1 MGLSIL
7 VVGAGGR
14 EHALLWKLAQSP
26 KAGALF
32 CAPGNGGT
40 ARLAHNLPVRSRDVD
55 GLVDAARREGIDL
68 VIVGPEEP
76 LAAGLAEGLAA
87 AGIPVFGPSRAAARI
102 ESSKAYAKALM
113 TAAGIPT
120 ARAIVAHDLVSGL
133 AALSHFSIPVVIKA
147 DGLARGGGV
156 VVANSRAEAQVVLT
170 AFLDEDA
177 LGPAG
182 RTVVIEER
190 LDGGEISIFAV
201 TDGERFVTLPPVRDF
216 KRLLDRNAG
225 PNTSGMGAVVTP
237 DLVDGAMRST
247 IERAI
252 LRPVLDELAARG
264 APFQGLL
271 YAGVML
277 TKDGPVALEFN
288 ARFGDPE
295 TQALL
300 PVLDVDLVEL
310 CLAAATGSIA
320 DLPSVPEPVQSAVA
334 VVLASGGYPGPH
346 RPGLPIHGL
355 NDLPE
360 DVLLFH
366 GATRRDPP
374 DQLLTSGGRVLTVV
388 GLGATPESARSH
400 AYAAAEA
407 VRFEAA
413 HYRTDIGI

>member
-55 GLVDAARREGIDL
+55 GLVAAARREGIDL

-76 LAAGLAEGLAA
+76 LAAGLADGLAA

-237 DLVDGAMRST
+237 GLIDEATRTT
-247 IERAI
+247 IENSI
-252 LRPVLDELAARG
+252 FRPALAEIAARG
-264 APFQGLL
+264 APFRGLL

-300 PVLDVDLVEL
+300 PVLDIDLAEV
-310 CLAAATGSIA
+310 CLAASTGSIA
-320 DLPSVPEPVQSAVA
+320 ELAPIPEPVRSAVA
-334 VVLASGGYPGPH
+334 VVLASGGYPGPYKT
-346 RPGLPIHGL
+346 GLPIHGL
-355 NDLPE
+355 NDLSDE
-360 DVLLFH
+360 VLLFH
-366 GATRRDPP
+366 GATRRDASG
-374 DQLLTSGGRVLTVV
+374 QLLTGGGRVLTVV
-388 GLGATPESARSH
+388 GTGASLESARAN
-400 AYAAAEA
+400 AYAAADA
-407 VRFEAA
+407 ITFDAA
-413 HYRTDIGI
+413 HYRRDIGR